1 MFSKN
6 DVYITKKKSLKS
18 SEKTKTMGD
27 TAEQLSK
34 LVLVNSK
41 ECLVEES
48 TNRES
53 YLSLRLSCRAHSPK
67 GILSPLRTLY

>member
-6 DVYITKKKSLKS
+6 HVYITKKKSLKS
-18 SEKTKTMGD
+18 SEKTMGD

-41 ECLVEES
+41 ECLVEGS

-67 GILSPLRTLY
+67 GILSSLKTLY

>member
-6 DVYITKKKSLKS
+6 NVYITKKKKTPKS
-18 SEKTKTMGD
+18 SEKTMGD

-41 ECLVEES
+41 ECLVEGS

-67 GILSPLRTLY
+67 GILSSLKTLY

>member
-6 DVYITKKKSLKS
+6 HVYITKKKSLKS
-18 SEKTKTMGD
+18 SEKTTGD

-41 ECLVEES
+41 ECLVEGS

-67 GILSPLRTLY
+67 GILSSLKTLY